1 MSLTVQDIYNLN
13 EGLSVINEKELP
25 VSTAFKLQRISMK
38 VSEEFNVASG
48 LRMKIIEKYKDKK
61 LDNGTIKIKKD
72 KLEDFNKEIEE
83 LMSQKVKVSLDKV
96 ALSELESITVKTKTL
111 IHLDKIL
118 KEDKQNET
126 GNSKKK

>member
-126 GNSKKK
+126 GNSEKK